1 LFYRRLV
8 IVVVCQKRLSA
19 ITLSLAGKVTTPTDQ
34 WMDYGAGGGSVPPSP
49 LRRDFTS
56 EPPHHAQP
64 MNAIRKLNFQFP
76 PPGAL
81 VGSSGSTERENQEEG
96 ASAGRKVCV
105 QDTVAASRLLLKS
118 LNGGGKVKKFQIPRC
133 FICDGNVYE
142 EKENIFCDW

>member
-1 LFYRRLV
+1 MFYRRHV
-8 IVVVCQKRLSA
+8 VVVCQKRLSA

-76 PPGAL
+76 PPPGAL
-81 VGSSGSTERENQEEG
+81 VGSSGGVERESQEEG
-96 ASAGRKVCV
+96 ASAGRKVCGH
-105 QDTVAASRLLLKS
+105 DTVATSRLLLKS
-118 LNGGGKVKKFQIPRC
+118 LNGGGKVKSFKSQGVSWQC
-133 FICDGNVYE
+133 V
-142 EKENIFCDW
+142 